1 LGGSLSWTTRE
12 SYLLSAE
19 PWRGDLVLAAVGLI
33 GRAAPERLKMFRI
46 FLALALLATSGIA
59 RAQQGQA
66 PLPPGPFQGTPE
78 EQTACRRDS
87 TTFCRDA
94 VPDTFRVL
102 ACLQQ
107 NRQRISKACREVLE
121 SHGQ

>member
-1 LGGSLSWTTRE
+1 
-12 SYLLSAE
+12 
-19 PWRGDLVLAAVGLI
+19 
-33 GRAAPERLKMFRI
+33 MFRI
-46 FLALALLATSGIA
+46 FLALALMSGVA
-59 RAQQGQA
+59 AAQQGSTQ
-66 PLPPGPFQGTPE
+66 PMMPSPFQGTPE
-78 EQTACRRDS
+78 EQAACRRDS
-87 TTFCRDA
+87 TTLCRDA

>member
-1 LGGSLSWTTRE
+1 
-12 SYLLSAE
+12 
-19 PWRGDLVLAAVGLI
+19 
-33 GRAAPERLKMFRI
+33 MFRI
-46 FLALALLATSGIA
+46 FLALALMSGVA
-59 RAQQGQA
+59 AAQQGPTQ
-66 PLPPGPFQGTPE
+66 PMPNPFQGTPE
-78 EQTACRRDS
+78 EQAACRRDS
-87 TTFCRDA
+87 TTLCRDA

>member
-1 LGGSLSWTTRE
+1 MSCRISLT
-12 SYLLSAE
+12 
-19 PWRGDLVLAAVGLI
+19 
-33 GRAAPERLKMFRI
+33 
-46 FLALALLATSGIA
+46 LALLASLGA
-59 RAQQGQA
+59 GAALAQNA
-66 PLPPGPFQGTPE
+66 PGPSGPPPNIFEGTPA
-78 EQTACRRDS
+78 EQAACRRDS
-87 TTFCRDA
+87 TTLCKDA

>member
-1 LGGSLSWTTRE
+1 
-12 SYLLSAE
+12 
-19 PWRGDLVLAAVGLI
+19 
-33 GRAAPERLKMFRI
+33 MFRI
-46 FLALALLATSGIA
+46 FLALALLLTSGIA
-59 RAQQGQA
+59 WAQQGPKQA
-66 PLPPGPFQGTPE
+66 KEPVMSGPFEGTPE
-78 EQTACRRDS
+78 EQAACRRDS
-87 TTFCRDA
+87 TTLCRDA